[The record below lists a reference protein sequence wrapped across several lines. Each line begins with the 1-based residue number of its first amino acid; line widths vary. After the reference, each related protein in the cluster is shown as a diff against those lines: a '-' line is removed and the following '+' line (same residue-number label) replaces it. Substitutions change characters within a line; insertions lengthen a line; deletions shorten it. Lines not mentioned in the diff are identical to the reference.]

1 MNNTNIMNI
10 TKDKT
15 LIILDWDDTLF
26 PTTWIT
32 TNNIN
37 IKNGITNRNIINY
50 FNLVDKELYKL
61 LSKLMSYG
69 TVIIITN
76 AMLNWIS
83 ISVTLLDQTSS
94 LLRLNKESTA
104 PILVI
109 SAREAYGTNPDPNE
123 WKKKTFIDVVQQY
136 YNDKNNIVSIG
147 DAEYEYIALINLHV
161 KTRHN
166 YRLLKSVK
174 FIKYPTR
181 DLLLDQI
188 KVMTKASKQV
198 CLKPTHLDLKFDTK

>member
-1 MNNTNIMNI
+1 MNI
-10 TKDKT
+10 SKDKT

-37 IKNGITNRNIINY
+37 IKNGITNKNIIDY

-61 LSKLMSYG
+61 LSKLMLYG

-76 AMLNWIS
+76 AMLSWIS
-83 ISVTLLDQTSS
+83 ISVTLLKQTSS
-94 LLRLNKESTA
+94 LLRLNNLTDEPYS
-104 PILVI
+104 ILVI
-109 SAREAYGTNPDPNE
+109 SAREAYGSEPDANE
-123 WKKKTFIDVVQQY
+123 WKKKTFIDIIQRY
-136 YNDKNNIVSIG
+136 YYDKNNIISIG

-161 KTRHN
+161 KTLQN

-174 FIKYPTR
+174 FIRYPTR

-188 KVMTKASKQV
+188 KVMNKAAKQV
-198 CLKPTHLDLKFDTK
+198 CQNKYHLDLKFDVK

>member
-1 MNNTNIMNI
+1 MNI

-37 IKNGITNRNIINY
+37 IKNGITDKNIINY

-61 LSKLMSYG
+61 LTKLMSYG

-76 AMLNWIS
+76 AMINWIN
-83 ISVTLLDQTSS
+83 ISVTLLKQTNS
-94 LLRLNKESTA
+94 LLRLNKSSRA

-109 SAREAYGTNPDPNE
+109 SARETHGSEPDPNQ
-123 WKKKTFIDVVQQY
+123 WKKKTFIDIIQQY
-136 YNDKNNIVSIG
+136 HYNKNNIISIG

-161 KTRHN
+161 KTLHN

-174 FIKYPTR
+174 FIRYPTR

-198 CLKPTHLDLKFDTK
+198 CKTPTHLDLKFDIK

>member
-1 MNNTNIMNI
+1 MNI

-37 IKNGITNRNIINY
+37 IKNGITDKNIINY

-61 LSKLMSYG
+61 LTKLMSYG

-76 AMLNWIS
+76 AMINWIN
-83 ISVTLLDQTSS
+83 ISVTLLKHTNS
-94 LLRLNKESTA
+94 LLRLNKSSRA

-109 SAREAYGTNPDPNE
+109 SAREAYGSEPDANQ
-123 WKKKTFIDVVQQY
+123 WKKKTFIDIIHRY
-136 YNDKNNIVSIG
+136 YNNKNNIISIG

-161 KTRHN
+161 KTLHN

-174 FIKYPTR
+174 FIRYPTR

-198 CLKPTHLDLKFDTK
+198 CKTPTHLDLKFDIK

>member
-1 MNNTNIMNI
+1 MNI

-37 IKNGITNRNIINY
+37 IKNGITDKNIINY

-61 LSKLMSYG
+61 LTKLMSYG

-76 AMLNWIS
+76 AMINWIN
-83 ISVTLLDQTSS
+83 ISVTLLKHTNS
-94 LLRLNKESTA
+94 LLRLNKSSRA

-109 SAREAYGTNPDPNE
+109 SAREAHGSEPDANQ
-123 WKKKTFIDVVQQY
+123 WKKKTFIDIIHRY
-136 YNDKNNIVSIG
+136 YNNKNNIISIG

-161 KTRHN
+161 KTLHN

-174 FIKYPTR
+174 FIRYPTR

-198 CLKPTHLDLKFDTK
+198 CKTPTHLDLKFDIK